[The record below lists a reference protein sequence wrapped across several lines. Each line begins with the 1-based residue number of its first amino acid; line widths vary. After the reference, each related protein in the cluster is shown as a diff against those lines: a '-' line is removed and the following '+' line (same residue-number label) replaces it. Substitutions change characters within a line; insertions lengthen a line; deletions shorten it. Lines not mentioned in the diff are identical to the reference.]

1 MQHSCIN
8 SWAFFDDQLKSMY
21 INPESEKAGIYGK
34 NFLPKLLVLLIGL
47 VFQDAPTVYAQ
58 KSADVTELPGVV
70 VTAPVN
76 QQSEPYWIKPEKVI
90 SENDLRR
97 NREAGLGDML
107 SRELGISSSSFG
119 PGASRPIIRGQD
131 SSRIQILESG
141 VSMGDL
147 SVISPDHAVATETLN
162 ASRIEILRGPATLL
176 YGSGTS
182 NGVVNVINDRIPD
195 RIYKSAQG
203 HFEGRFNSALEER
216 SGIFSASGSRGQV
229 SWNIEGAKRKTNDI
243 KVPGRADPADPESG
257 LGVVRNS
264 AIDSSNISAGGSYI
278 GERGYV
284 GLSVS
289 HLENFYGIPG
299 PEGAKIDLGQTR
311 YGLAGELDDPIKGFQ
326 QLKMRVNYND
336 YQHDELEG
344 SGEIGTRLKNDEVD
358 GRFELLH
365 APMANL
371 QGVLGAQFQYQ
382 DFSAKGEEAF
392 VPSAVSHRVGLFVL
406 EQYQWRRWLFELGGR
421 FEHANQNPQDE
432 ALPSR
437 DFNLYSVSAGGSWA
451 FIDGYQIDL
460 TATRGQQAPILN
472 ALYANGIH
480 VATNT
485 FAVGDQRL
493 NKETSSNFDLSFQK
507 TDGVVTGRINLFY
520 NLINN
525 YIFQSSRD
533 SNGDG
538 LADRVNDDEQLD
550 INGAFLIQD
559 FAQTRAQFYGLEA
572 EARVALLPE
581 RLSMRLFTDIVY
593 GKLKN
598 NGNIPRITPQRFG
611 VDLDYTQGSWHGNFN
626 VTRVTRQDRVAVL
639 ETETPGYT
647 LMNAEFGYRFKR
659 GASAYHTL
667 FLQGR
672 NLLDEDIR
680 VHTSFLKNVAPL
692 PGRAIVVGIRGTF

>member
-1 MQHSCIN
+1 MH
-8 SWAFFDDQLKSMY
+8 
-21 INPESEKAGIYGK
+21 GK
-34 NFLPKLLVLLIGL
+34 NSMPKLLVLLIGL
-47 VFQDAPTVYAQ
+47 ALPDIPAVLAQ
-58 KSADVTELPGVV
+58 KPADVTELPGVV

-90 SENDLRR
+90 LENDLRR

-131 SSRIQILESG
+131 SSRIRILESG
-141 VSMGDL
+141 VGMGDL

-195 RIYKSAQG
+195 RMYKSMQG
-203 HFEGRFNSALEER
+203 HFEGRFNSAMGER
-216 SGIFSASGSRGQV
+216 SGIFSASGSRGQI
-229 SWNIEGAKRKTNDI
+229 SWNIEGAKRKTDDI
-243 KVPGRADPADPESG
+243 KIPGRADPANPDSG

-264 AIDSSNISAGGSYI
+264 AIDSSNISVGSSYI
-278 GERGYV
+278 GELGYV
-284 GLSVS
+284 GLSVT

-299 PEGAKIDLGQTR
+299 PEGAKIDMGQTR

-336 YQHDELEG
+336 YQHNELEG
-344 SGEIGTRLKNDEVD
+344 SGEIGTHLKNDEVD

-365 APMANL
+365 APITNL

-382 DFSAKGEEAF
+382 DFSAKGDEAF
-392 VPSAVSHRVGLFVL
+392 VPSTISHSVGLFAL
-406 EQYQWRRWLFELGGR
+406 EQYQWRRWMFEVGGR
-421 FEHANQNPQDE
+421 FEHANQNPQD
-432 ALPSR
+432 ALLSSR
-437 DFNLYSVSAGGSWA
+437 DFNLYSVSAGSAWA

-460 TATRGQQAPILN
+460 TATRGQRAPILN

-493 NKETSSNFDLSFQK
+493 NKETSNNFDLSFQK
-507 TDGVVTGRINLFY
+507 TDGVITGRINLFY

-538 LADRVNDDEQLD
+538 FADRVNNDGELD
-550 INGAFLIQD
+550 IDGAFLIQD
-559 FAQTRAQFYGLEA
+559 FAQTRAHFYGLET
-572 EARVALLPE
+572 EARIALLPE

-593 GKLKN
+593 GKLRN
-598 NGNIPRITPQRFG
+598 NGNIPRITPQRYG
-611 VDLDYTQGSWHGNFN
+611 VDLDYTQGNWQGNFN

-647 LMNAEFGYRFKR
+647 LMNAELSYRFKR
-659 GASAYHTL
+659 GESTYHTL

-672 NLLDEDIR
+672 NLLDEDMR